1 MFPPINFPQY
11 KLIFL
16 HANFPHYYFPHINFL
31 QVLSFYYL
39 SPSSLCSPFLCLF
52 FLYISTISFI
62 GTSITFYQDNLFSL
76 SLFISS
82 IFALSLS
89 VYLYFFLPYLSLS
102 PSPPISP
109 CLLMR
114 RCESLRQSRGDNV
127 IYFWINVK
135 LFQLPSLLFFN
146 FYTLSFLRL
155 LTKLC
160 ACLCRLSF
168 NLFLISLLFFPSLF
182 SCYRRLRDFSF

>member
-1 MFPPINFPQY
+1 M
-11 KLIFL
+11 LIFPNIISPIL
-16 HANFPHYYFPHINFL
+16 IFFKFSLSIISLPLLF
-31 QVLSFYYL
+31 VLLFSVF
-39 SPSSLCSPFLCLF
+39 F

-114 RCESLRQSRGDNV
+114 RCESLRQGRGDNV

-135 LFQLPSLLFFN
+135 LFQLPSLLQLLYFIILETS
-146 FYTLSFLRL
+146 YQTL
-155 LTKLC
+155 
-160 ACLCRLSF
+160 CLSLQT
-168 NLFLISLLFFPSLF
+168 LF
-182 SCYRRLRDFSF
+182 